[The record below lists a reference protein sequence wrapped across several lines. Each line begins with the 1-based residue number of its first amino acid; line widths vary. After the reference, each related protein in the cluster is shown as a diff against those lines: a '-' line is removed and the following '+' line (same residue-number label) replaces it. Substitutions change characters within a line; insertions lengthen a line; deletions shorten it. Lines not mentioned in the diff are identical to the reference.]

1 MSGRFPKVM
10 SGIIGTPM
18 GQSRGHPGKQV
29 SVGVTNLQYVLSL
42 GALDTR
48 YITPEAR
55 LAISAQTIIE
65 KAAGST
71 GVYLNLGNINWANQ
85 DDFDTQGGTVYMGAD
100 GLDGTADAIQNE
112 LYTSAGFLKSIMFVS
127 VGQFTTAI
135 QRLADVRAETGF
147 IIARI
152 MQTGELTLF
161 ASGRYVD
168 RIDLTGPT
176 PKFIEKTV
184 VLDSPVI
191 DTLLALPF

>member
-1 MSGRFPKVM
+1 MSVLETVQRLQLAYIRAIDDDQLETWPGFFTDACLYRVTHRADYEAGRPFGM
-10 SGIIGTPM
+10 IYADSQGM
-18 GQSRGHPGKQV
+18 LADRV
-29 SVGVTNLQYVLSL
+29 SSL
-42 GALDTR
+42 R
-48 YITPEAR
+48 SVNIYE
-55 LAISAQTIIE
+55 AQTYRH
-65 KAAGST
+65 
-71 GVYLNLGNINWANQ
+71 VINPPWLI
-85 DDFDTQGGTVYMGAD
+85 DEMPDV
-100 GLDGTADAIQNE
+100 
-112 LYTSAGFLKSIMFVS
+112 
-127 VGQFTTAI
+127 
-135 QRLADVRAETGF
+135 ADVRAETGF